1 MRLSQLQTGTKI
13 LGAFAVV
20 SLAIVIISIV
30 ALWRLQ
36 AANAIAN
43 DLVNDKLARQQL
55 TAELLGVTRLNGMC
69 AVAIARSDSLEAAD
83 YFQAQLGQGEKNAAA
98 LEAKLA
104 ALPTAPD
111 ERVPDERVP
120 DERVPDERALAD
132 AARQRKTAYLQVRQ
146 QVFQAKDLGKTQD
159 VEQMAAGELATTF
172 DAYTHAIDA
181 LLAYQT
187 HAAHAMAATS
197 AQAYAF
203 SRVLLPAFGA
213 AALLVGC
220 AAGWLLTRSIVTPLQ
235 DAVELAE
242 RVAEGDLSAT
252 IEHARGDEIGRLFDA
267 LNHMTGGVSA
277 TVVKVLDS
285 ARTIDDASAEI
296 AAGNRDLSHRTEEQA
311 RNLHATVQ
319 AMSEL
324 TDAVEQNHVN
334 AHDANALALAA
345 SSVAQQGAGAVGQMV
360 ERMETIRQS
369 AARIGDITAMID
381 GIAFQTN
388 ILALNAAV
396 EAARAGA
403 EGRGFAVVAAEV
415 RSLAQHSAAAAK
427 EIKQLIGEST
437 GAIESGAGIASA
449 AGGTM
454 REILARVRE
463 VADLLHAI
471 DGASS
476 EQAAGIAQVRRVIAD
491 MDEATQQNAA
501 MVEQAAAAAATLRAQ
516 AEALTDVVSTFRVQG
531 DEPVRHFLV
540 AQDEGVHD
548 LALLA
553 PA

>member
-1 MRLSQLQTGTKI
+1 MRLAHLQTGTKI

-30 ALWRLQ
+30 ALWRMQ
-36 AANAIAN
+36 AADAITN

-55 TAELLGVTRLNGMC
+55 TAELQGIARLNGAR

-83 YFQAQLGQGEKNAAA
+83 YFQAQLTQGDKNAAA

-104 ALPTAPD
+104 ALPS
-111 ERVPDERVP
+111 VPA
-120 DERVPDERALAD
+120 ERALID
-132 AARQRKTAYLQVRQ
+132 AAAQRKAAYLKIRA
-146 QVFQAKDLGKTQD
+146 QVFQAKDLGKTQE
-159 VEQMAAGELATTF
+159 VEQTTAGELATTF
-172 DAYTHAIDA
+172 DAYTHALDS
-181 LLAYQT
+181 LLAWQT
-187 HAAHAMAATS
+187 REARALAATS
-197 AQAYAF
+197 AHAF
-203 SRVLLPAFGA
+203 ALSRVLLPAFGA
-213 AALLVGC
+213 AALLIGC

-242 RVAEGDLSAT
+242 RVAKGDLSAT
-252 IEHARGDEIGRLFDA
+252 IAHERGDEIGRLFDA

-324 TDAVEQNHVN
+324 TEAVEQNHVN

-345 SSVAQQGAGAVGQMV
+345 SDVAQQGAGAVGQMV

-516 AEALTDVVSTFRVQG
+516 AEELTDVVSTFRVQG
-531 DEPVRHFLV
+531 DTPTRHALAV
-540 AQDEGVHD
+540 DDEDAYAHD

>member
-20 SLAIVIISIV
+20 SLAIVIISLV

-55 TAELLGVTRLNGMC
+55 TAELLGMTRLNGMR

-83 YFQAQLGQGEKNAAA
+83 YFQAQLAQGEKSAAA

-104 ALPTAPD
+104 ALPSM
-111 ERVPDERVP
+111 
-120 DERVPDERALAD
+120 PDERALVGA
-132 AARQRKTAYLQVRQ
+132 AARRKAAYLNVRQ
-146 QVFQAKDLGKTQD
+146 QVFQAKDLGRTQD

-181 LLAYQT
+181 LLACQA
-187 HAAHAMAATS
+187 HAARAMAATS

-235 DAVELAE
+235 DAVGLAE
-242 RVAEGDLSAT
+242 RVAHGDLSAT
-252 IEHARGDEIGRLFDA
+252 IAHTRGDEIGRLFDA
-267 LNHMTGGVSA
+267 LNHMTDGVSA

-285 ARTIDDASAEI
+285 ARLIDDASAEI

-311 RNLHATVQ
+311 RSLHATVQ
-319 AMSEL
+319 AMVDL
-324 TDAVEQNHVN
+324 TEAVEQNHVN
-334 AHDANALALAA
+334 AHDANELALAA
-345 SSVAQQGAGAVGQMV
+345 SGVARQGADAVGQMV
-360 ERMETIRQS
+360 ERMETIRLS

-396 EAARAGA
+396 EAARAGT

-415 RSLAQHSAAAAK
+415 RSLAQHSASAAK

-449 AGGTM
+449 AGDTM
-454 REILARVRE
+454 RAILGRVQQ

-476 EQAAGIAQVRRVIAD
+476 EQAAGIARVRRVIAD
-491 MDEATQQNAA
+491 MDEATRQNAA
-501 MVEQAAAAAATLRAQ
+501 MVGQAAAAAETMRMQ
-516 AEALTDVVSTFRVQG
+516 AEELTGVVSTFRVRG
-531 DEPVRHFLV
+531 EAAGRHVLAAPVADDSVRELV
-540 AQDEGVHD
+540 
-548 LALLA
+548 LPA
-553 PA
+553 PAWA

>member
-1 MRLSQLQTGTKI
+1 MRLAHLQTGTKI

-30 ALWRLQ
+30 ALWRMH
-36 AANAIAN
+36 AADAITN
-43 DLVNDKLARQQL
+43 DLVNNKLARQQM
-55 TAELLGVTRLNGMC
+55 TAELLGLTRLNGTR

-83 YFQAQLGQGEKNAAA
+83 YFQAMLTQGDKNAAA
-98 LEAKLA
+98 LASKLGV
-104 ALPTAPD
+104 LPSGL
-111 ERVPDERVP
+111 
-120 DERVPDERALAD
+120 DERALID
-132 AARQRKTAYLQVRQ
+132 AAAQRKAAYLKVRQ

-159 VEQMAAGELATTF
+159 VEQMTAGDLATTF
-172 DAYTHAIDA
+172 DAYTHALDA
-181 LLAYQT
+181 LLAWQT
-187 HAAHAMAATS
+187 REAHALAATS
-197 AQAYAF
+197 AQAFAL
-203 SRVLLPAFGA
+203 SRVLLPAFGL
-213 AALLVGC
+213 AALLIGC

-235 DAVELAE
+235 DAVVLAE
-242 RVAEGDLSAT
+242 RVATGDLSAT
-252 IEHARGDEIGRLFDA
+252 IAHDRGDEIGRLFDA

-277 TVVKVLDS
+277 TVVQVLDS
-285 ARTIDDASAEI
+285 ARMIDDASAEI

-311 RNLHATVQ
+311 RSLHATVQ
-319 AMSEL
+319 AMTDL
-324 TDAVEQNHVN
+324 TEAVGQNHVN

-345 SSVAQQGAGAVGQMV
+345 SSVAQEGAGAVEQMV

-396 EAARAGA
+396 EAARAG
-403 EGRGFAVVAAEV
+403 EQGRGFAVVAGEV

-427 EIKQLIGEST
+427 EIKNLIGEST

-454 REILARVRE
+454 REILGRVRQ

-476 EQAAGIAQVRRVIAD
+476 EQAAGIARVRRVIAD

-516 AEALTDVVSTFRVQG
+516 AEELTDVVSTFRVQG
-531 DEPVRHFLV
+531 DAPARHAL
-540 AQDEGVHD
+540 AADDEDAYVHD

>member
-1 MRLSQLQTGTKI
+1 MRLAQLQTGTKI

-20 SLAIVIISIV
+20 SFAIVIISIV

-36 AANAIAN
+36 AADAITT

-55 TAELLGVTRLNGMC
+55 TAELLGVTRLNGMRT
-69 AVAIARSDSLEAAD
+69 VAIARSDSLEAAD
-83 YFQAQLGQGEKNAAA
+83 YFQAQLGQGEKQAAA
-98 LEAKLA
+98 LEAQLG
-104 ALPTAPD
+104 ALSS
-111 ERVPDERVP
+111 VPDEH
-120 DERVPDERALAD
+120 ALTD
-132 AARQRKTAYLQVRQ
+132 AAARRKAAYLKVRR
-146 QVFQAKDLGKTQD
+146 QVFQAKDLGKTQE
-159 VEQMAAGELATTF
+159 VEQMAAGALATTF
-172 DAYTHAIDA
+172 DAYTRAIDG

-187 HAAHAMAATS
+187 RQARDMAATS
-197 AQAYAF
+197 ARAYAF
-203 SRVLLPAFGA
+203 SRVLLPVIGA

-220 AAGWLLTRSIVTPLQ
+220 VAGWLLTRSIVAPLQ

-242 RVAEGDLSAT
+242 RVAQGDLGAT
-252 IEHARGDEIGRLFDA
+252 IVHARGDEIGRLFDA

-285 ARTIDDASAEI
+285 ARMIDDASAEI
-296 AAGNRDLSHRTEEQA
+296 AAGNRDLSQRTEEQA
-311 RNLHATVQ
+311 RSLHATVQ
-319 AMSEL
+319 AMADL
-324 TDAVEQNHVN
+324 TEAVEQNHVN
-334 AHDANALALAA
+334 AHDANELALAA
-345 SSVAQQGAGAVGQMV
+345 SGVAKAGAGAVEQMV
-360 ERMETIRQS
+360 ERMATIRQS

-396 EAARAGA
+396 EAARAGS

-415 RSLAQHSAAAAK
+415 RNLAQHSAAAAK

-437 GAIESGAGIASA
+437 GAIESGAGIAGA

-454 REILARVRE
+454 RDILVRVQQ

-476 EQAAGIAQVRRVIAD
+476 EQAAGIARVRRVIAD

-501 MVEQAAAAAATLRAQ
+501 MVEQAAAAAATMRAQ
-516 AEALTDVVSTFRVQG
+516 AEELTDVVSTFRVR
-531 DEPVRHFLV
+531 DEAAGRQVLSVPVTDASVR
-540 AQDEGVHD
+540 G
-548 LALLA
+548 LALPA
-553 PA
+553 PAWA